1 MNSSVLEIS
10 SLLALCAIVVLTFN
24 FLLGL
29 MLSTSYKRSIY
40 WKRLPSKIQQ
50 VSVQE
55 IHNWTAYVALFLI
68 LLHPFI
74 LLLDKT
80 TKFFIADIL
89 IPFHSS
95 YQTWWVALGIFS
107 FYAVMAVIITT
118 QKIIKRK
125 LGFRTW
131 KNLHLISYGT
141 AFLMCL
147 HGIFLDPELKNR
159 DPDFFD
165 GEKLLCE
172 ICFLILVIAAVIR
185 LRHYKKTMRTG

>member
-1 MNSSVLEIS
+1 V
-10 SLLALCAIVVLTFN
+10 T
-24 FLLGL
+24 
-29 MLSTSYKRSIY
+29 
-40 WKRLPSKIQQ
+40 
-50 VSVQE
+50 
-55 IHNWTAYVALFLI
+55 
-68 LLHPFI
+68 
-74 LLLDKT
+74 
-80 TKFFIADIL
+80 
-89 IPFHSS
+89 
-95 YQTWWVALGIFS
+95 
-107 FYAVMAVIITT
+107 VIITT

-185 LRHYKKTMRTG
+185 LRHYRKTMRMG